1 MSFCIRE
8 SATGSPHQQTNKTNT
23 HPTSINEAFL
33 QLVKAVESEG
43 SLKIVEIDN
52 EQHYLRAEAPS
63 KVGSCDDLEI
73 ILAPEDSLAFFRT
86 ASRQSVFVYPVQQP
100 LPDGGTLK
108 KRLDSIQKAL
118 KWDSV
123 ADLYEY

>member
-1 MSFCIRE
+1 MDPP
-8 SATGSPHQQTNKTNT
+8 TLTTNQQTNT

-52 EQHYLRAEAPS
+52 DQHYLRAEAPS
-63 KVGSCDDLEI
+63 KVGSVDDLEI
-73 ILAPEDSLAFFRT
+73 ILTPEDSLAFFRT

-108 KRLDSIQKAL
+108 KRLDAIQRAL